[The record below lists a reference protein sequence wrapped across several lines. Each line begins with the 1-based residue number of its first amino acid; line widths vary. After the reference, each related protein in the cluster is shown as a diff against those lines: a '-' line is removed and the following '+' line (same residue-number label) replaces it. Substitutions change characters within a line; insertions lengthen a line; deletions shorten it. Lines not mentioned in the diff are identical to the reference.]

1 MNIQPIR
8 TENDYENALREISAY
23 VDNEPEPG
31 SEEAIDSKFS

>member
-8 TENDYENALREISAY
+8 TESDYENALREISAY

-31 SEEAIDSKFS
+31 IRNSRNAG